1 MPVKD
6 KKYKKVV
13 VEGIVYIPVKKV
25 PDSFKKPIPI
35 SSKDGA
41 KVDTFHF
48 GNNITYI
55 PLESL
60 PKAIRKTFYNP
71 PP

>member
-1 MPVKD
+1 VPVKD

-35 SSKDGA
+35 SSK
-41 KVDTFHF
+41 VDTFHF

-60 PKAIRKTFYNP
+60 PKAIRKIFYNP

>member
-1 MPVKD
+1 VPVKD
-6 KKYKKVV
+6 NKYKKVV
-13 VEGIVYIPVKKV
+13 VEGTVYIPVKKV
-25 PDSFKKPIPI
+25 PNSYKKPIPI

-55 PLESL
+55 PLE
-60 PKAIRKTFYNP
+60 
-71 PP
+71 